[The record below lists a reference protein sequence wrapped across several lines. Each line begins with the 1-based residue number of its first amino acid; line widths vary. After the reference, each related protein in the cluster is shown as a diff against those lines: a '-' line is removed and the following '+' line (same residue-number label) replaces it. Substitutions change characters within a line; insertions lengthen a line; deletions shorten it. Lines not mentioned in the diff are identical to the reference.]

1 MRHPVLIYAVRGL
14 ERLAGRTR
22 LAKFAR
28 LVTNEVRLD
37 GANDMS
43 SNGESLIQR
52 TALSVESPMVLDVG
66 AHFGEWSQ
74 SLLDQLGNAPTIHA
88 FEPSAETAAKAI
100 ANLSGRA
107 TVHHLAL
114 SDRIGEAT
122 LQIVHAG
129 AGSNSM
135 VPFTDR
141 SRRMGQTENIT
152 LSTVDV
158 FAEANDIEHITL
170 LKIDAEGHDLA
181 VIRGARSML
190 QGHRVELVQF
200 EYNHRWIDS
209 RVFLLDAFEE
219 LQASGYRVGKV
230 TRRGVEI
237 YEEWRSEL
245 ETFRE
250 GNYLGYLPS
259 WESRLPTLPWWDDL
273 PTLPWWDE

>member
-1 MRHPVLIYAVRGL
+1 MRHPVLTYAVRGV
-14 ERLAGRTR
+14 ERLTGRER

-37 GANDMS
+37 CANDMS

-52 TALSVESPMVLDVG
+52 TALSAESPMVLDVG

-74 SLLDQLGNAPTIHA
+74 SLLGQPGNAPTIHA

-107 TVHHLAL
+107 TVHQLAL
-114 SDRIGEAT
+114 SDHIGEAT

-129 AGSNSM
+129 AGSNSV

-141 SRRMGQTENIT
+141 SKRTGQIELVK
-152 LSTVDV
+152 LSTVDA
-158 FAEANDIEHITL
+158 FAEANGIRHITL

-190 QGHRVELVQF
+190 REHRVELVQF

-259 WESRLPTLPWWDDL
+259 WESRLRTLPWWG
-273 PTLPWWDE
+273 E